1 MLILWYVKTT
11 GTDFFQKFGTGKGM
25 GEISAKTLVRNTER
39 AREYFEIASTDTK
52 FPT

>member
-11 GTDFFQKFGTGKGM
+11 GTGFFQRWGMGKGTG
-25 GEISAKTLVRNTER
+25 EIIAKTLVRNTER
-39 AREYFEIASTDTK
+39 VREYFEMASTDTE